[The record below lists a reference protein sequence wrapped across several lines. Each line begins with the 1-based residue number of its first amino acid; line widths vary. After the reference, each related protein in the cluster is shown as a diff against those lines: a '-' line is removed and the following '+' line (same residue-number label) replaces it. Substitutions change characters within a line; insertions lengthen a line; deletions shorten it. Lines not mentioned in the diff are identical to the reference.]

1 MVSTGS
7 LGKSSRIFLRFRF
20 CLLNLPTGRQV
31 SCLIHATAHTQKRSI
46 TILAQEKKDSL
57 EMVQLLKEDY
67 HTMQTH
73 DINKQRRYVLSYFTQ
88 RVSLIEKEKSNWI
101 KPEQNEI
108 KYYLNKNVILH
119 STYFLHNSSSYNF
132 IF

>member
-1 MVSTGS
+1 
-7 LGKSSRIFLRFRF
+7 
-20 CLLNLPTGRQV
+20 
-31 SCLIHATAHTQKRSI
+31 
-46 TILAQEKKDSL
+46 
-57 EMVQLLKEDY
+57 
-67 HTMQTH
+67 MQTH